1 MTEVRKM
8 KIFTDDAVYVQCGD
22 IIYFRNRN
30 FARDVFMKIITD
42 DAAYVQKNDIA
53 YLNQTDLDIPAS
65 IYLKACETGTFI
77 VDDSNRY
84 EFIRFNKSDE
94 IQFFKNQD
102 WILDYNQVKDMTEDE
117 LIEYGE
123 RIITQYNELAETFN
137 ALSEQER
144 MQNIELDM
152 QCDLLGFK
160 LFSLH
165 DFIFYRKG
173 LLEMQL
179 PSGLPEENPFII
191 SSRTFINPDQELSLP
206 KKIRVLRLEKAIHP
220 KK

>member
-1 MTEVRKM
+1 MEM
-8 KIFTDDAVYVQCGD
+8 KIFTDDAFYVQRGD
-22 IIYFRNRN
+22 IIYFKNRS
-30 FARDVFMKIITD
+30 FTRGVFMKIITN

-84 EFIRFNKSDE
+84 ELIRFNKPDE

-102 WILDYNQVKDMTEDE
+102 WILDYNQVKDKTEDE
-117 LIEYGE
+117 LIEYCE

-137 ALSEQER
+137 ALSEQEQ
-144 MQNIELDM
+144 MQNTELDM
-152 QCDLLGFK
+152 QCDLLAFK
-160 LFSLH
+160 LFSLQE
-165 DFIFYRKG
+165 FIFYRKG

-179 PSGLPEENPFII
+179 PSELPKESPFII
-191 SSRTFINPDQELSLP
+191 SSRTFINPDQELPLP
-206 KKIRVLRLEKAIHP
+206 KKTRVLRLEKAIHP
-220 KK
+220 KQ

>member
-1 MTEVRKM
+1 MEM
-8 KIFTDDAVYVQCGD
+8 KIFTDDAFYVQRGD
-22 IIYFRNRN
+22 IIYFKNRS
-30 FARDVFMKIITD
+30 FTRGVFMKIITN

-123 RIITQYNELAETFN
+123 KIITQYNELAETFN

-144 MQNIELDM
+144 IQNTELDM
-152 QCDLLGFK
+152 RCDLLGFQI
-160 LFSLH
+160 FSLH

-179 PSGLPEENPFII
+179 PSELPKESPFII
-191 SSRTFINPDQELSLP
+191 SSRTFINPDQELPLP
-206 KKIRVLRLEKAIHP
+206 KKTRVLRLEKAIHP
-220 KK
+220 KQ

>member
-1 MTEVRKM
+1 MEM
-8 KIFTDDAVYVQCGD
+8 KIFTDDAFYVQRGD
-22 IIYFRNRN
+22 IIYFKNRS
-30 FARDVFMKIITD
+30 FTRGVFMKIITN

-123 RIITQYNELAETFN
+123 RIITQYNELAKTFN

-144 MQNIELDM
+144 IQNTELDM
-152 QCDLLGFK
+152 RCDLLGFQI
-160 LFSLH
+160 FSLH

-179 PSGLPEENPFII
+179 PSELPKESPFII
-191 SSRTFINPDQELSLP
+191 SSRTFINPDQELPLP
-206 KKIRVLRLEKAIHP
+206 KKTRVLRLEKAIHP
-220 KK
+220 KQ

>member
-1 MTEVRKM
+1 MEM
-8 KIFTDDAVYVQCGD
+8 KIFTDDAFYVQRGD
-22 IIYFRNRN
+22 IIYFKNRS
-30 FARDVFMKIITD
+30 FTRGVFMKIITN

-137 ALSEQER
+137 ALSEQEQ
-144 MQNIELDM
+144 MQNTELDM
-152 QCDLLGFK
+152 QCDLLAFK
-160 LFSLH
+160 LFSLQE
-165 DFIFYRKG
+165 FIFYRKG

-179 PSGLPEENPFII
+179 PSELPKESPFII
-191 SSRTFINPDQELSLP
+191 SSRTFINPDQELPLP
-206 KKIRVLRLEKAIHP
+206 KKTRVLRLEKAIHP
-220 KK
+220 KQ

>member
-1 MTEVRKM
+1 M
-8 KIFTDDAVYVQCGD
+8 KIFTDDAFYVQRGD
-22 IIYFRNRN
+22 IIYFKNRS
-30 FARDVFMKIITD
+30 FTRGVFMKIITN

-102 WILDYNQVKDMTEDE
+102 WILDYNQVKDKTEDE
-117 LIEYGE
+117 LIEYCE

-137 ALSEQER
+137 ALSEQEQ
-144 MQNIELDM
+144 MQNTELDM

-160 LFSLH
+160 IFSLQE
-165 DFIFYRKG
+165 FIFYRKG

-179 PSGLPEENPFII
+179 PSELPKESPFII
-191 SSRTFINPDQELSLP
+191 SSRTFINPDQELPLP
-206 KKIRVLRLEKAIHP
+206 KKTRVLRLEKAIHP
-220 KK
+220 KQ

>member
-1 MTEVRKM
+1 MEM
-8 KIFTDDAVYVQCGD
+8 KIFTDDAFYVQRGD
-22 IIYFRNRN
+22 IIYFKNRS
-30 FARDVFMKIITD
+30 FTRGVFMKIITN

-84 EFIRFNKSDE
+84 EFIRFNKPDE

-102 WILDYNQVKDMTEDE
+102 WILNYNQVKDMTEDE

-123 RIITQYNELAETFN
+123 KIITQYNELAETFN

-144 MQNIELDM
+144 IQNTELDM
-152 QCDLLGFK
+152 RCDLLGFQI
-160 LFSLH
+160 FSLH

-179 PSGLPEENPFII
+179 PSELPKESPFII
-191 SSRTFINPDQELSLP
+191 SSRTFINPDQELPLP
-206 KKIRVLRLEKAIHP
+206 KKTRVLRLEKAIHP
-220 KK
+220 KQ

>member
-1 MTEVRKM
+1 MEM
-8 KIFTDDAVYVQCGD
+8 KIFTDDAFYVQRGD
-22 IIYFRNRN
+22 IIYFKNRS
-30 FARDVFMKIITD
+30 FTRGVFMKIITN

-84 EFIRFNKSDE
+84 ELIRFNKSDE

-102 WILDYNQVKDMTEDE
+102 WILDYNQVKDKTEDE
-117 LIEYGE
+117 LIEYCE

-137 ALSEQER
+137 ALSEQEQ
-144 MQNIELDM
+144 MQNTELDM
-152 QCDLLGFK
+152 QCDLLAFK
-160 LFSLH
+160 LFSLQE
-165 DFIFYRKG
+165 FIFYRKG

-179 PSGLPEENPFII
+179 PSELPKESPFII
-191 SSRTFINPDQELSLP
+191 SSRTFINPDQELPLP
-206 KKIRVLRLEKAIHP
+206 KKTRVLRLEKAIHP
-220 KK
+220 KQ

>member
-1 MTEVRKM
+1 MEM
-8 KIFTDDAVYVQCGD
+8 KIFTDDAFYVQRGD
-22 IIYFRNRN
+22 IIYFKNRN
-30 FARDVFMKIITD
+30 FTRGVFMKIITD

-144 MQNIELDM
+144 IQNTELDM
-152 QCDLLGFK
+152 RCDLLGFK
-160 LFSLH
+160 IFSLH

-179 PSGLPEENPFII
+179 PSELPKESPFII
-191 SSRTFINPDQELSLP
+191 SSRTFINPDQELPLP
-206 KKIRVLRLEKAIHP
+206 KKTRVLRLEKAIHP
-220 KK
+220 KQ

>member
-1 MTEVRKM
+1 MEM
-8 KIFTDDAVYVQCGD
+8 KIFTDDAFYVQRGD
-22 IIYFRNRN
+22 IIYFKNRS
-30 FARDVFMKIITD
+30 FTRGVFMKIITN

-84 EFIRFNKSDE
+84 ELIRFNKPDE

-123 RIITQYNELAETFN
+123 KIITQYNELAETFN

-144 MQNIELDM
+144 IQNTELDM
-152 QCDLLGFK
+152 RCDLLGFK
-160 LFSLH
+160 IFSLH

-179 PSGLPEENPFII
+179 PSELPKESPFII

-206 KKIRVLRLEKAIHP
+206 KKTRVLRLEKAIHP
-220 KK
+220 KQ

>member
-1 MTEVRKM
+1 MEM
-8 KIFTDDAVYVQCGD
+8 KIFTDDAFYVQRGD
-22 IIYFRNRN
+22 IIYFKNRS
-30 FARDVFMKIITD
+30 FTRGVFMKIITN

-117 LIEYGE
+117 LIEYCE

-137 ALSEQER
+137 ALSEQEQ
-144 MQNIELDM
+144 MQNTELDM
-152 QCDLLGFK
+152 QCDLLAFK
-160 LFSLH
+160 LFSLQE
-165 DFIFYRKG
+165 FIFYRKG

-179 PSGLPEENPFII
+179 PSELPKESPFII
-191 SSRTFINPDQELSLP
+191 SSRTFINPDQELPLP
-206 KKIRVLRLEKAIHP
+206 KKTRVLRLEKAIHP
-220 KK
+220 KQ

>member
-1 MTEVRKM
+1 MEM
-8 KIFTDDAVYVQCGD
+8 KIFTDDAFYVQRGD
-22 IIYFRNRN
+22 IIYFKNRS
-30 FARDVFMKIITD
+30 FTRGVFMKIITN

-144 MQNIELDM
+144 IQNTELDM
-152 QCDLLGFK
+152 RCDLLGFQI
-160 LFSLH
+160 FSLH

-179 PSGLPEENPFII
+179 PSELPKESPFII
-191 SSRTFINPDQELSLP
+191 SSRTFINPDQELPLP
-206 KKIRVLRLEKAIHP
+206 KKTRVLRLEKAIHP
-220 KK
+220 KQ

>member
-1 MTEVRKM
+1 MEM
-8 KIFTDDAVYVQCGD
+8 KIFTDDAFYVQRGD
-22 IIYFRNRN
+22 IIYFKNRS
-30 FARDVFMKIITD
+30 FTRGVFMKIITN

-102 WILDYNQVKDMTEDE
+102 WILDYNQVKDKTEDE
-117 LIEYGE
+117 LIEYCE

-137 ALSEQER
+137 ALSEQEQ
-144 MQNIELDM
+144 MQNTELDM
-152 QCDLLGFK
+152 QCDLLAFK
-160 LFSLH
+160 LFSLQE
-165 DFIFYRKG
+165 FIFYRKG

-179 PSGLPEENPFII
+179 PSELPKESPFII
-191 SSRTFINPDQELSLP
+191 SSRTFINPDQELPLP
-206 KKIRVLRLEKAIHP
+206 KKTRVLRLEKAIHP
-220 KK
+220 KQ

>member
-1 MTEVRKM
+1 M
-8 KIFTDDAVYVQCGD
+8 KIFTDDAFYVQRGD
-22 IIYFRNRN
+22 IIYFKNRS
-30 FARDVFMKIITD
+30 FTRGVFMKIITN

-65 IYLKACETGTFI
+65 IYLKACETETFI

-117 LIEYGE
+117 LIEYCE

-137 ALSEQER
+137 ALSEQEQ
-144 MQNIELDM
+144 MQNTELDM
-152 QCDLLGFK
+152 QCDLLAFK
-160 LFSLH
+160 LFSLQE
-165 DFIFYRKG
+165 FIFYRKG

-179 PSGLPEENPFII
+179 PSELPKESPFII
-191 SSRTFINPDQELSLP
+191 SSRTFINPDQELPLP
-206 KKIRVLRLEKAIHP
+206 KKTRVLRLEKAIHP
-220 KK
+220 KQ

>member
-1 MTEVRKM
+1 
-8 KIFTDDAVYVQCGD
+8 
-22 IIYFRNRN
+22 
-30 FARDVFMKIITD
+30 MKIITN

-65 IYLKACETGTFI
+65 IYLKACEIGTFI

-117 LIEYGE
+117 LIEYCE

-137 ALSEQER
+137 ALSEQEQ
-144 MQNIELDM
+144 MQNTELDM
-152 QCDLLGFK
+152 QCDLLAFK
-160 LFSLH
+160 LFSLQE
-165 DFIFYRKG
+165 FIFYRKG

-179 PSGLPEENPFII
+179 PSELPKESPFII
-191 SSRTFINPDQELSLP
+191 SSRTFINPDQELPLP
-206 KKIRVLRLEKAIHP
+206 KKTRVLRLEKAIHP
-220 KK
+220 KQ

>member
-1 MTEVRKM
+1 
-8 KIFTDDAVYVQCGD
+8 
-22 IIYFRNRN
+22 
-30 FARDVFMKIITD
+30 MKIITN

-102 WILDYNQVKDMTEDE
+102 WILDYNQVKDKTEDE
-117 LIEYGE
+117 LIEYCE

-137 ALSEQER
+137 ALSEQEQ
-144 MQNIELDM
+144 MQNTKLDM
-152 QCDLLGFK
+152 QCDLLAFK
-160 LFSLH
+160 LFSLQE
-165 DFIFYRKG
+165 FIFYRKG

-179 PSGLPEENPFII
+179 PSELPKESPFII

-206 KKIRVLRLEKAIHP
+206 QKTRVLRLEKAIHS
-220 KK
+220 KQ

>member
-1 MTEVRKM
+1 MEM
-8 KIFTDDAVYVQCGD
+8 KIFTDDAFYVQRGD
-22 IIYFRNRN
+22 IIYFKNRS
-30 FARDVFMKIITD
+30 FTRGVFMKIITN

-123 RIITQYNELAETFN
+123 KIITQYNELAETFN
-137 ALSEQER
+137 ALSEQEQ
-144 MQNIELDM
+144 MQNTELDM
-152 QCDLLGFK
+152 QCDLLAFK
-160 LFSLH
+160 LFSLQE
-165 DFIFYRKG
+165 FIFYRKG

-179 PSGLPEENPFII
+179 PSELPKESPFII
-191 SSRTFINPDQELSLP
+191 SSRTFINPDQELPLP
-206 KKIRVLRLEKAIHP
+206 KKTRVLRLEKAIHP
-220 KK
+220 KQ

>member
-1 MTEVRKM
+1 M
-8 KIFTDDAVYVQCGD
+8 KIFTDDAFYVQRGD
-22 IIYFRNRN
+22 IIYFKNRS
-30 FARDVFMKIITD
+30 FTRGVFMKIITN

-102 WILDYNQVKDMTEDE
+102 WILDYNQVKDKTEDE
-117 LIEYGE
+117 LIEYCE

-137 ALSEQER
+137 ALSEQEQ
-144 MQNIELDM
+144 MQNTELDM
-152 QCDLLGFK
+152 QCDLLAFK
-160 LFSLH
+160 LFSLQE
-165 DFIFYRKG
+165 FIFYRKG

-179 PSGLPEENPFII
+179 PSELPKESPFII
-191 SSRTFINPDQELSLP
+191 SSRTFINPDQELPLP
-206 KKIRVLRLEKAIHP
+206 KKTRVLRLEKAIHP
-220 KK
+220 KQ

>member
-1 MTEVRKM
+1 MEM
-8 KIFTDDAVYVQCGD
+8 KIFTDDAFYVQRSD
-22 IIYFRNRN
+22 IIYFKNRN
-30 FARDVFMKIITD
+30 FTRGVFMKIITN

-84 EFIRFNKSDE
+84 ELIRFNKSDE

-102 WILDYNQVKDMTEDE
+102 WILDYNQVKDKTEDE
-117 LIEYGE
+117 LIEYCE

-137 ALSEQER
+137 ALSEQEQ
-144 MQNIELDM
+144 MQNTELDM
-152 QCDLLGFK
+152 QCDLLAFK
-160 LFSLH
+160 LFSLQE
-165 DFIFYRKG
+165 FIFYRKG

-179 PSGLPEENPFII
+179 PSELPKESPFII
-191 SSRTFINPDQELSLP
+191 SSRTFINPDQELPLP
-206 KKIRVLRLEKAIHP
+206 KKTRVLRLEKAIHP
-220 KK
+220 KQ

>member
-1 MTEVRKM
+1 M
-8 KIFTDDAVYVQCGD
+8 KIFTDDAFYVQRGD
-22 IIYFRNRN
+22 IIYFKNRN
-30 FARDVFMKIITD
+30 FTRGVFMKIITD

-102 WILDYNQVKDMTEDE
+102 WILDYNQVKDKTEDE
-117 LIEYGE
+117 LIEYCE

-137 ALSEQER
+137 ALSEQEQ
-144 MQNIELDM
+144 MQNTELDM
-152 QCDLLGFK
+152 QCDLLAFK
-160 LFSLH
+160 LFSLQE
-165 DFIFYRKG
+165 FIFYRKG

-179 PSGLPEENPFII
+179 PSELPKESPFII
-191 SSRTFINPDQELSLP
+191 SSRTFINPDQELPLP
-206 KKIRVLRLEKAIHP
+206 KKTRVLRLEKAIHP
-220 KK
+220 KQ

>member
-1 MTEVRKM
+1 M
-8 KIFTDDAVYVQCGD
+8 KIFTDDAFYVQRGD
-22 IIYFRNRN
+22 IIYFKNRS
-30 FARDVFMKIITD
+30 FTRGVFMKIITN

-102 WILDYNQVKDMTEDE
+102 WILDYNQVKDKTEDE
-117 LIEYGE
+117 LIEYCE

-137 ALSEQER
+137 ALSEQEQ
-144 MQNIELDM
+144 MQNTKLDM
-152 QCDLLGFK
+152 QCDLLAFK
-160 LFSLH
+160 LFSLQE
-165 DFIFYRKG
+165 FIFYRKG

-179 PSGLPEENPFII
+179 PSELPKESPFII
-191 SSRTFINPDQELSLP
+191 SSRTFINPDQELPLP
-206 KKIRVLRLEKAIHP
+206 KKTRVLRLEKAIHP
-220 KK
+220 KQ

>member
-1 MTEVRKM
+1 MEM
-8 KIFTDDAVYVQCGD
+8 KIFTDDAFYVQRGD
-22 IIYFRNRN
+22 IIYFKNRS
-30 FARDVFMKIITD
+30 FTRGVFMKIITN

-65 IYLKACETGTFI
+65 IYLKTCETGTFI

-84 EFIRFNKSDE
+84 EFIQFNEPAE

-123 RIITQYNELAETFN
+123 KIITQYNELAETFN

-144 MQNIELDM
+144 IQNTELDM
-152 QCDLLGFK
+152 RCDLLGFK
-160 LFSLH
+160 IFSLH

-173 LLEMQL
+173 LLEIQL
-179 PSGLPEENPFII
+179 PSELPKESPFII
-191 SSRTFINPDQELSLP
+191 SSRTFINPDQELPLP
-206 KKIRVLRLEKAIHP
+206 KKTRVLRLEKAIHP
-220 KK
+220 KQ

>member
-1 MTEVRKM
+1 MEM
-8 KIFTDDAVYVQCGD
+8 KIFTDDAFYVQRGD
-22 IIYFRNRN
+22 IIYFKNRS
-30 FARDVFMKIITD
+30 FTRGVFMKIITN
-42 DAAYVQKNDIA
+42 DAAHVQKNDIA

-102 WILDYNQVKDMTEDE
+102 WILDYNQVKDKTEDE
-117 LIEYGE
+117 LIEYCE

-137 ALSEQER
+137 ALSEQEQ
-144 MQNIELDM
+144 MQNTELDM
-152 QCDLLGFK
+152 QCDLLAFK
-160 LFSLH
+160 LFSLQE
-165 DFIFYRKG
+165 FIFYRKG

-179 PSGLPEENPFII
+179 PSELPKESPFII
-191 SSRTFINPDQELSLP
+191 SSRTFINPDQELPLP
-206 KKIRVLRLEKAIHP
+206 KKTRVLRLEKAIHP
-220 KK
+220 KQ

>member
-1 MTEVRKM
+1 MEM
-8 KIFTDDAVYVQCGD
+8 KIFTDDAFYVQRGD
-22 IIYFRNRN
+22 IIYFKNRN
-30 FARDVFMKIITD
+30 FTRGVFMKIITD

-123 RIITQYNELAETFN
+123 KIITQYNELAEAFN
-137 ALSEQER
+137 ALNEQER
-144 MQNIELDM
+144 IQNTELDM
-152 QCDLLGFK
+152 RCDLLGFQI
-160 LFSLH
+160 FSLH

-179 PSGLPEENPFII
+179 PSELPKESPFII
-191 SSRTFINPDQELSLP
+191 SSRTFINPDQELPLP
-206 KKIRVLRLEKAIHP
+206 KKTRVLRLEKAIHP
-220 KK
+220 KQ

>member
-1 MTEVRKM
+1 MEM
-8 KIFTDDAVYVQCGD
+8 KIFTDDAFYVQRGD
-22 IIYFRNRN
+22 IIYFKNRS
-30 FARDVFMKIITD
+30 FTRGVFMKIITN

-102 WILDYNQVKDMTEDE
+102 WILDYNQVKDKTEDE

-123 RIITQYNELAETFN
+123 KIITQYNELAETFN
-137 ALSEQER
+137 ALSEQEQ
-144 MQNIELDM
+144 MQNTELDM
-152 QCDLLGFK
+152 QCDLLAFK
-160 LFSLH
+160 LFSLQE
-165 DFIFYRKG
+165 FIFYRKG

-179 PSGLPEENPFII
+179 PSELPKESPFII
-191 SSRTFINPDQELSLP
+191 SSRTFINPDQELPLP
-206 KKIRVLRLEKAIHP
+206 KKTRVLRLEKAIHP
-220 KK
+220 KQ

>member
-1 MTEVRKM
+1 MEM
-8 KIFTDDAVYVQCGD
+8 KIFTDDAFYVQRGD
-22 IIYFRNRN
+22 IIYFKNRS
-30 FARDVFMKIITD
+30 FTRGVFMKIITN

-123 RIITQYNELAETFN
+123 KIITQYNELAEAFN
-137 ALSEQER
+137 ALNEQER
-144 MQNIELDM
+144 IQNTELDM
-152 QCDLLGFK
+152 RCDLLGFQI
-160 LFSLH
+160 FSLH

-179 PSGLPEENPFII
+179 PSELPKESPFII
-191 SSRTFINPDQELSLP
+191 SSRTFINPDQELPLP
-206 KKIRVLRLEKAIHP
+206 KKTRVLRLEKAIHP
-220 KK
+220 KQ